1 MRTGKESSPEKPED
15 LVCVLRE
22 LFRARRWKETGMLDE
37 LIGRYPVLEPC
48 RQSIRQAYQAMEE
61 CFLGGGKLL
70 VAGNGGSAAD
80 SDHIVGELM
89 KGFVKKRPLPDFLVQ
104 ALKEADPQRGA
115 ELSQKLQGALPAIA
129 LTNHAALSSA
139 FANDVDGI
147 LSYAQQVNGYGNKGD
162 VFLGIST
169 SGNAENVMYAAVTAR
184 AKGMKVIGLTGRDG
198 GKLGAFA
205 DVSIIVPE
213 RETYRIPELH
223 LPVYHALCLMLE
235 ERFYDR

>member
-1 MRTGKESSPEKPED
+1 
-15 LVCVLRE
+15 
-22 LFRARRWKETGMLDE
+22 MLEE

-48 RQSIRQAYQAMEE
+48 RESIRQAYQALEE
-61 CFLGGGKLL
+61 CFLAGGKLL

-89 KGFVKKRPLPDFLVQ
+89 KGFVKKRPLPDSLVQ
-104 ALKEADPQRGA
+104 ALKEAEPQRGA

-129 LTNHAALSSA
+129 LTNHVALSSA

-147 LSYAQQVNGYGNKGD
+147 LSYAQQVNGYGNRGD

-184 AKGMKVIGLTGRDG
+184 AKGMKIIGLTGRDG

-205 DVSIIVPE
+205 DISIVVPKQ
-213 RETYRIPELH
+213 ETYQIQELH

-235 ERFYDR
+235 DRFYAE

>member
-1 MRTGKESSPEKPED
+1 
-15 LVCVLRE
+15 
-22 LFRARRWKETGMLDE
+22 MLEE

-48 RQSIRQAYQAMEE
+48 RESIRQAYQALEE
-61 CFLGGGKLL
+61 CFLAGGKLL

-89 KGFVKKRPLPDFLVQ
+89 KGFVKKRPLPDSLVQ
-104 ALKEADPQRGA
+104 ALKEAEPQRGA

-129 LTNHAALSSA
+129 LTNHVALSSA

-147 LSYAQQVNGYGNKGD
+147 LSYAQQVNGYGNRGD

-184 AKGMKVIGLTGRDG
+184 AKGMKIIGLTGRDG

-205 DVSIIVPE
+205 DISIVVPKQ
-213 RETYRIPELH
+213 ETYQIQELH
-223 LPVYHALCLMLE
+223 LPDAGEKVL
-235 ERFYDR
+235 